1 MGVKR
6 ALIVDDS
13 KSARAFL
20 SRILEK
26 YDLEVESAESAE
38 QAIEYL
44 GHHHPDVIFMDHQ
57 MPGMDG
63 LQAVQVIKNNPR
75 TAMIPIMMY
84 TSQEGEV
91 YLGQARAL
99 GAVGVLPKQ
108 IKPTDVS
115 KVLYQLHLVPDRRSN
130 DQTTFRAATLEVVAE
145 IGEGDGA
152 PAANRPITEAGLRE
166 QLAELRRMLVATL
179 DTHGDRLVADVR
191 TMLEGDE
198 PPIPLPTRPAAHSR
212 RDMAWLIAGA
222 AALVA
227 LLSLSLWWQAES
239 QRRELAA
246 QVAQLE
252 GGSALHPARAAAQS
266 AAAAGAASRA
276 GAAQS
281 GPSRAGQ
288 KLFGEYK
295 TLVEP
300 VPYGADALGGPR
312 LEVLRQLLDRLAAEG
327 YRGTVE
333 IRSFPGRFCL
343 IGNATDGFSLPP
355 EETAFGRCDWVGVT
369 PGESP
374 LQPQRVP
381 LAFANLTEALRS
393 STHGAIEVQVSAGE
407 AATTAVPYPAVG
419 ESLTAGEWNR
429 AASANNRIEIR
440 VR

>member
-152 PAANRPITEAGLRE
+152 PAANRPITEAGL
-166 QLAELRRMLVATL
+166 
-179 DTHGDRLVADVR
+179 
-191 TMLEGDE
+191 
-198 PPIPLPTRPAAHSR
+198 
-212 RDMAWLIAGA
+212 
-222 AALVA
+222 
-227 LLSLSLWWQAES
+227 
-239 QRRELAA
+239 
-246 QVAQLE
+246 
-252 GGSALHPARAAAQS
+252 
-266 AAAAGAASRA
+266 
-276 GAAQS
+276 
-281 GPSRAGQ
+281 
-288 KLFGEYK
+288 
-295 TLVEP
+295 
-300 VPYGADALGGPR
+300 
-312 LEVLRQLLDRLAAEG
+312 
-327 YRGTVE
+327 
-333 IRSFPGRFCL
+333 
-343 IGNATDGFSLPP
+343 
-355 EETAFGRCDWVGVT
+355 
-369 PGESP
+369 
-374 LQPQRVP
+374 
-381 LAFANLTEALRS
+381 
-393 STHGAIEVQVSAGE
+393 
-407 AATTAVPYPAVG
+407 
-419 ESLTAGEWNR
+419 
-429 AASANNRIEIR
+429 
-440 VR
+440 

>member
-1 MGVKR
+1 MGGKR

-115 KVLYQLHLVPDRRSN
+115 KVLYQLHLVPDRRN
-130 DQTTFRAATLEVVAE
+130 TEQTSFRTATLAALQEVAE
-145 IGEGDGA
+145 
-152 PAANRPITEAGLRE
+152 PAAAAALGKPLTDGMLRE
-166 QLAELRRMLVATL
+166 HFAELRRMLVATL
-179 DTHGDRLVADVR
+179 DTHNERLTSDVR
-191 TMLEGDE
+191 AAIEGTG
-198 PPIPLPTRPAAHSR
+198 PPDPAAARAPAHMRAADRS
-212 RDMAWLIAGA
+212 WIIASA
-222 AALVA
+222 ASLVA
-227 LLSLSLWWQAES
+227 LVSLALWWQAES
-239 QRRELAA
+239 QRRDLATE
-246 QVAQLE
+246 VARLQ
-252 GGSALHPARAAAQS
+252 GSPTARSS
-266 AAAAGAASRA
+266 AAERLTAPRPSGQSTAGA
-276 GAAQS
+276 GN
-281 GPSRAGQ
+281 P
-288 KLFGEYK
+288 KLLGEYK
-295 TLVEP
+295 PIVEP
-300 VPYGADALGGPR
+300 VPYGAEPLGGPR
-312 LEVLRQLLDRLAAEG
+312 LEVLRQLLDRLKAEG
-327 YRGTVE
+327 YHGTVE
-333 IRSFPGRFCL
+333 IKSFPGRFCL
-343 IGNATDGFSLPP
+343 IGNPSDGYSFPP
-355 EETAFGRCDWVGVT
+355 DETAFGKCDWVGVT
-369 PGESP
+369 PGESAP
-374 LQPQRVP
+374 QPQRVP
-381 LAFANLTEALRS
+381 LAFANLTAGLRG
-393 STHGAIEVQVSAGE
+393 STRGAIDVQVVAGDPG
-407 AATTAVPYPAVG
+407 TALVPYPAVT

>member
-75 TAMIPIMMY
+75 TATIPIMMY

-115 KVLYQLHLVPDRRSN
+115 KVLFQLHLVPDRRSSE
-130 DQTTFRAATLEVVAE
+130 QTTFRAATLGPLQEAAEVSAAT
-145 IGEGDGA
+145 A
-152 PAANRPITEAGLRE
+152 PGKPLTEAALRE
-166 QLAELRRMLVATL
+166 QFAELRRILVATL
-179 DTHGDRLVADVR
+179 DTHTDRLTSDVR
-191 TMLEGDE
+191 AMLEGAV
-198 PPIPLPTRPAAHSR
+198 PPIPLPSRPAPR
-212 RDMAWLIAGA
+212 LRQPDTAWIVAGA

-227 LLSLSLWWQAES
+227 LLSVALWWQAES
-239 QRRELAA
+239 QRRDLATE
-246 QVAQLE
+246 VAQLQ
-252 GGSALHPARAAAQS
+252 GSSATRVLTRAATTQPP
-266 AAAAGAASRA
+266 
-276 GAAQS
+276 
-281 GPSRAGQ
+281 PSRTSQ
-288 KLFGEYK
+288 RLVGEYK

-300 VPYGADALGGPR
+300 VPYGAEPLGGPR
-312 LEVLRQLLDRLAAEG
+312 LEVLRQLLDRLKAEG
-327 YRGTVE
+327 YHGTVE
-333 IRSFPGRFCL
+333 IKSFPGRFCL
-343 IGNATDGFSLPP
+343 IGNATDGFSFPP
-355 EETAFGRCDWVGVT
+355 EETAFGKCDWVGVT

-374 LQPQRVP
+374 LQPQRVS
-381 LAFANLTEALRS
+381 LAFANLTEGLRS
-393 STHGAIEVQVSAGE
+393 STRGAIDVQVMAGDPAT
-407 AATTAVPYPAVG
+407 AAVQYPAVS

>member
-115 KVLYQLHLVPDRRSN
+115 KVLYQLHLVPDRRTSE
-130 DQTTFRAATLEVVAE
+130 QTSFRTATLGALQESAESSAATLVGKPLTDAM
-145 IGEGDGA
+145 
-152 PAANRPITEAGLRE
+152 LRE
-166 QLAELRRMLVATL
+166 HFAELRRMLVATL
-179 DTHGDRLVADVR
+179 DTHSDRLTSDVR
-191 TMLEGDE
+191 AVLEGATATED
-198 PPIPLPTRPAAHSR
+198 PAATRAPAHARPADRS
-212 RDMAWLIAGA
+212 WIIASA
-222 AALVA
+222 ASLVA
-227 LLSLSLWWQAES
+227 LVSLALWWQAES

-246 QVAQLE
+246 EVAQLQGAPASRTAAAE
-252 GGSALHPARAAAQS
+252 RRTAHGSASES
-266 AAAAGAASRA
+266 AVAGSN
-276 GAAQS
+276 
-281 GPSRAGQ
+281 P
-288 KLFGEYK
+288 KLIGEYK
-295 TLVEP
+295 PIVEP
-300 VPYGADALGGPR
+300 VPYGAEPLGGPR
-312 LEVLRQLLDRLAAEG
+312 LEVLRQLLDRLKAEG
-327 YRGTVE
+327 YHGTVE
-333 IRSFPGRFCL
+333 IKSFPGRFCL
-343 IGNATDGFSLPP
+343 TGNATDGYSFPPDEAAFSK
-355 EETAFGRCDWVGVT
+355 CDWVGVM
-369 PGESP
+369 PGEAAP
-374 LQPQRVP
+374 QPQRVP
-381 LAFANLTEALRS
+381 LAFANLTEGLRS
-393 STHGAIEVQVSAGE
+393 STRGAIDVQVVAGDP
-407 AATTAVPYPAVG
+407 ATALVPYPAVS
-419 ESLTAGEWNR
+419 EALTAGEWNR